1 MRYQNKKTPGRCLPF
16 MRRAKKQSRRYRGAR
31 SGGIGVLIP
40 VLIVLCII
48 AAGILYFVNDNM
60 TFTLD
65 GAFLSQ
71 NKDKTTAND
80 VSANLIIE
88 TPDETDAVQPEDI
101 LPEPEAGTPASDET
115 DGVHALFIPIGEV
128 KSEELFAAKLS
139 EIPADKKIN
148 TLILE
153 VKAEDGTLAF
163 SSESPLATAAAV
175 SGDDGALSRV
185 IQSAKEKGYRVSL
198 YMSCFKDNE
207 AARKSQDESAR
218 TKNKIIWLD
227 NGNMRWLSAYSDKAR
242 EYLVSSIKKLSS
254 LSPDEIILSNISFP
268 AEGKTELLSYDEK
281 AGTKEEMLQTFIADA
296 KAAAGNIPLSA
307 VYENYNDVCIK
318 QSGQTPG
325 LFSEFEH
332 LYVANAATKFRNP
345 ADNARELFDEEK
357 IIAMSPTPIGDE
369 FVVKN
374 R

>member
-1 MRYQNKKTPGRCLPF
+1 
-16 MRRAKKQSRRYRGAR
+16 MRRARKQSRRYRGAK

-40 VLIVLCII
+40 VLIVLCVI

-71 NKDKTTAND
+71 GKDKPTGND

-88 TPDETDAVQPEDI
+88 EPDETPAVQPEE
-101 LPEPEAGTPASDET
+101 PSPGPEAGTPAAEEP
-115 DGVHALFIPIGEV
+115 DGVRALFIPIGEV
-128 KSEELFAAKLS
+128 KSEELFAARLGEAS
-139 EIPADKKIN
+139 ADKRIN

-185 IQSAKEKGYRVSL
+185 IQSAKDKGYRVSL

-207 AARKSQDESAR
+207 AARKSQNESAR

-227 NGNMRWLSAYSDKAR
+227 NGNVRWLSAYSDKAR

-254 LSPDEIILSNISFP
+254 LSPDGIILSNISFP
-268 AEGKTELLSYDEK
+268 AEGKTGLLAYDK
-281 AGTKEEMLQTFIADA
+281 SSGTKEEMLKSFIADA
-296 KAAAGNIPLSA
+296 KNAAGDVPLSA
-307 VYENYNDVCIK
+307 VYENYNDSCIEE
-318 QSGQTPG
+318 SGQTPE
-325 LFSEFEH
+325 LFREFEH
-332 LYVANAATKFRNP
+332 LYVAGAATRFRNP
-345 ADNARELFDEEK
+345 ADTARELFDGAE
-357 IIAMSPTPIGDE
+357 IIVMSPTPAGDE
-369 FVVKN
+369 FVIKK
-374 R
+374 

>member
-1 MRYQNKKTPGRCLPF
+1 
-16 MRRAKKQSRRYRGAR
+16 MRRAKKQSRRYRGAK

-40 VLIVLCII
+40 VLIVLCVI
-48 AAGILYFVNDNM
+48 AAGILYFINDNM

-65 GAFLSQ
+65 GTLLSPD
-71 NKDKTTAND
+71 KGKTTGED

-88 TPDETDAVQPEDI
+88 SPDETPVVPPEDI
-101 LPEPEAGTPASDET
+101 LPEPEDDASAPEEVT
-115 DGVHALFIPIGEV
+115 GVRALFIPIGEV

-148 TLILE
+148 TLVLE

-163 SSESPLATAAAV
+163 SSDSPLATAAAV
-175 SGDDGALSRV
+175 SGDDGTLSRV

-207 AARKSQDESAR
+207 SARKSQEESAR

-268 AEGKTELLSYDEK
+268 AEGKTELLSYDNE
-281 AGTKEEMLQTFIADA
+281 AGTKPEMLESFIADA
-296 KAAAGNIPLSA
+296 KTAAGNITLSA
-307 VYENYNDVCIK
+307 VYENYNDSCK
-318 QSGQTPG
+318 
-325 LFSEFEH
+325 
-332 LYVANAATKFRNP
+332 K
-345 ADNARELFDEEK
+345 
-357 IIAMSPTPIGDE
+357 
-369 FVVKN
+369 
-374 R
+374 